1 MGNTQTGLSGKVARM
16 RLFGLGLFVA
26 GLTAG
31 GPLSTAR
38 AADLSL
44 ALTAP
49 FAKEG
54 PGSHMAAEASTGWES
69 DYSVRKMA
77 HVSLSAV
84 GTEAFLKVGQALNK
98 NHEIT
103 FLNRILASSMMLGVG
118 LGKEVYDARITGLP
132 INTRDLG
139 FDALGIRERR
149 KIGVS

>member
-1 MGNTQTGLSGKVARM
+1 MGNTQTGLSGKVARL

-44 ALTAP
+44 AIAP

-54 PGSHMAAEASTGWES
+54 TVVHVAAEASTGWES

-84 GTEAFLKVGQALNK
+84 GTEAFLKVGQAFNK
-98 NHEIT
+98 SHEIT
-103 FLNRILASSMMLGVG
+103 FLNRVLSSSLMLGVG

-139 FDALGIRERR
+139 FDAIGIL
-149 KIGVS
+149 IGNILQYQF